1 MNDKDNTPLPTTDLE
16 PDIGNAS
23 VGAEKASRLDT
34 RVNITVISYRNR
46 KHDPDGISVKAVLDG
61 IIRAGILSDDSTEEI
76 NKITFKSIISKDE
89 EKTEI
94 VIEPQS
100 PHNPEPGQS

>member
-1 MNDKDNTPLPTTDLE
+1 LNDKNNASLSVTDLE
-16 PDIGNAS
+16 SNPSNAS

-34 RVNITVISYRNR
+34 RVNITVISYRKR

-61 IIRAGILSDDSTEEI
+61 IIRAGILPDDSTKEI
-76 NKITFKSIISKDE
+76 RKVTFESILTKDE
-89 EKTEI
+89 ETTEI
-94 VIEPQS
+94 IIEPQS